1 MTTSRTKRTSR
12 PAVWCLAAVA
22 VVATAS
28 MSMTLF
34 ADDAQVSQGASS
46 DVLDENSLETMLQ
59 SMGLKPEKNDKRYD
73 FAFKAKAPQDGEE
86 WKLSMSTVLSQN
98 GRTIWVMAW
107 LDKLPNTAEA
117 VPRTALLRLLAA
129 NDQLGKGK
137 FFAYIPAN
145 KRFVLQRVIPN
156 KGLTTRVFQTVLQDL
171 GYSVVDTY
179 PAWNVANWSPASS
192 DVQKTAAS
200 PVRQSTKPIR
210 TSTTDSNQYKN
221 SAIK

>member
-1 MTTSRTKRTSR
+1 MTTPDSRRTGR
-12 PAVWCLAAVA
+12 FAVWCVA
-22 VVATAS
+22 VVTGLVASATYSLRAG
-28 MSMTLF
+28 
-34 ADDAQVSQGASS
+34 DAPVNNLQV
-46 DVLDENSLETMLQ
+46 DVLTEESLGDLLK

-73 FAFKAKAPQDGEE
+73 FAFKARAPQDGEE

-98 GRTIWVMAW
+98 GRTVWVMAW
-107 LDKLPNTAEA
+107 LDKLPGSAEQ

-156 KGLTTRVFQTVLQDL
+156 KGLSTRVFQTVLQDL

-179 PAWNVANWSPASS
+179 PAWNVARWTPEKPAVGTKIATPSLRPE
-192 DVQKTAAS
+192 TR
-200 PVRQSTKPIR
+200 PVR
-210 TSTTDSNQYKN
+210 TSTTDSSQYKN
-221 SAIK
+221 STIK